1 MFQYDTKDPQA
12 AVIKVMGV
20 GGGGGNAVDHM
31 MNANIQGVEYIC
43 VNTDAQVLSK
53 MGAKNTIQ
61 IGSEITN
68 GLGAGTNP
76 DIGRQAAQEDRD
88 HIHQVIS
95 GADMLFLTAG
105 MGGGTGTGAIP
116 VIASIAKELG
126 VLTVAVVT
134 KPFPF
139 EGGKRKKVAEDG
151 LVELRQ
157 HVDSL
162 IVVPNEK
169 LLTNLPTNVT
179 MLQAFKAANDV
190 LKNAVQGIAEIITN
204 PGLINVDFADV
215 KSVMSEMGQAMM
227 GTGSAHGES
236 RAADA
241 ARAATESPLL
251 DDINLKGARGIIC
264 NITAGA
270 DLSIRE
276 YETVGDVLAGIAS
289 PDANVVIGTSINSEM
304 EGEIRVTVVASGL
317 EGEQLRKP
325 MRVVR
330 SSDGRKSF
338 DATRGVGTADSPSGV
353 TAEFGQYDKPAVERA
368 SRKVSPMRSAS
379 PADGYSSRERG
390 NDRGNGR
397 GNDRG
402 YEQPRR
408 QRVSRPD
415 PVSYDNSGPNDGEMT
430 YLDLPTFLR
439 RQAD

>member
-12 AVIKVMGV
+12 AEIKVMGV

-76 DIGRQAAQEDRD
+76 DVGRQAAQEDRD

-116 VIASIAKELG
+116 VIASIAKDLG

-169 LLTNLPTNVT
+169 LLTNLPNNVT

-227 GTGSAHGES
+227 GTGSAHGED

-289 PDANVVIGTSINSEM
+289 TDANVVIGTSINSDM

-317 EGEQLRKP
+317 EGERVRKP

-330 SSDGRKSF
+330 SSDGRQSLE
-338 DATRGVGTADSPSGV
+338 ATPASAGARGADIAAQAGFS
-353 TAEFGQYDKPAVERA
+353 QYEKPAVERA
-368 SRKVSPMRSAS
+368 SRKVASKRVVQDARS
-379 PADGYSSRERG
+379 DRERG
-390 NDRGNGR
+390 H
-397 GNDRG
+397 
-402 YEQPRR
+402 ELPRK

-415 PVSYDNSGPNDGEMT
+415 PVSYDNSGDGEMT

-439 RQAD
+439 KQAD

>member
-12 AVIKVMGV
+12 AEIKVMGV

-76 DIGRQAAQEDRD
+76 DVGRQAAQEDRD

-116 VIASIAKELG
+116 VIASIAKDLG

-169 LLTNLPTNVT
+169 LLTNLPNNVT

-227 GTGSAHGES
+227 GTGSAHGED

-289 PDANVVIGTSINSEM
+289 TDANVVIGTSINSDM

-317 EGEQLRKP
+317 EGERVRKP

-330 SSDGRKSF
+330 SSDGRKSL
-338 DATRGVGTADSPSGV
+338 DAMPASASARDADIPAQAGFS
-353 TAEFGQYDKPAVERA
+353 QYEKPAVERA
-368 SRKVSPMRSAS
+368 SRKVASKRVVQDVRS
-379 PADGYSSRERG
+379 DRERG
-390 NDRGNGR
+390 H
-397 GNDRG
+397 
-402 YEQPRR
+402 ELPRK

-415 PVSYDNSGPNDGEMT
+415 AVSYDNPGDGEMT

-439 RQAD
+439 KQAD

>member
-1 MFQYDTKDPQA
+1 MFQYDANQNQA

-43 VNTDAQVLSK
+43 ANTDAQVLSK

-61 IGSEITN
+61 LGTEITK

-88 HIHQVIS
+88 HIAQVIG

-116 VIASIAKELG
+116 VIASIAKDLG

-139 EGGKRKKVAEDG
+139 EGGKRRKVAEDG

-157 HVDSL
+157 QVDSV
-162 IVVPNEK
+162 IVIPNEK

-215 KSVMSEMGQAMM
+215 RSVMSEMGQAMM
-227 GTGSAHGES
+227 GTGSAHGEN

-241 ARAATESPLL
+241 ARLATESPLL
-251 DDINLKGARGIIC
+251 DDVNLKGARGILC
-264 NITAGA
+264 NITAGS
-270 DLSIRE
+270 DLSMQE
-276 YETVGDVLAGIAS
+276 FETVGDVLENISAT
-289 PDANVVIGTSINSEM
+289 DANVVLGTSINNEM

-317 EGEQLRKP
+317 EGERVRKP

-330 SSDGRKSF
+330 STDNRKS
-338 DATRGVGTADSPSGV
+338 AEAKTGYGQYEKPALERSGSNRKVSRMRKTETADSGPSV
-353 TAEFGQYDKPAVERA
+353 
-368 SRKVSPMRSAS
+368 
-379 PADGYSSRERG
+379 RER
-390 NDRGNGR
+390 
-397 GNDRG
+397 
-402 YEQPRR
+402 EPREFESR
-408 QRVSRPD
+408 RTNSRPD
-415 PVSYDNSGPNDGEMT
+415 PVSYDTSASKDGEMS

>member
-1 MFQYDTKDPQA
+1 MFQYDTKDTQA
-12 AVIKVMGV
+12 AVIKVMGI

-43 VNTDAQVLSK
+43 ANTDAQVLSK

-61 IGSEITN
+61 LGSEITK

-88 HIHQVIS
+88 HIQQVIS

-116 VIASIAKELG
+116 VIASIAKDLG

-157 HVDSL
+157 HVDSV

-169 LLTNLPTNVT
+169 LLTNLPENVSV
-179 MLQAFKAANDV
+179 LQAFKAANDV
-190 LKNAVQGIAEIITN
+190 LKNSVQGIAEIITN

-215 KSVMSEMGQAMM
+215 RSVMSEMGQAMM
-227 GTGSAHGES
+227 GTGSAHGEN

-241 ARAATESPLL
+241 ARLATESPLL
-251 DDINLKGARGIIC
+251 DDINLKGARGILC
-264 NITAGA
+264 NITAGS
-270 DLSIRE
+270 DLSMRE
-276 YETVGDVLAGIAS
+276 FETVGDVIS
-289 PDANVVIGTSINSEM
+289 SISSTEANVVMGTSINNEM

-317 EGEQLRKP
+317 EDERARKP

-330 SSDGRKSF
+330 SSDGRKSA
-338 DATRGVGTADSPSGV
+338 DAVPAPGTARAAGG
-353 TAEFGQYDKPAVERA
+353 FNQYDKPAVDRA
-368 SRKVSPMRSAS
+368 SARKVSSMRSKDLTEKQS
-379 PADGYSSRERG
+379 SQDRPGDRRPVERGSRETS
-390 NDRGNGR
+390 
-397 GNDRG
+397 
-402 YEQPRR
+402 RR
-408 QRVSRPD
+408 ERVSTPA
-415 PVSYDNSGPNDGEMT
+415 PSYDNSSSSDGEMT

>member
-1 MFQYDTKDPQA
+1 MFQYDTKDNQA

-88 HIHQVIS
+88 HIQQVIS

-116 VIASIAKELG
+116 VIASIAKDLG

-215 KSVMSEMGQAMM
+215 RSVMSEMGQAMM
-227 GTGSAHGES
+227 GTGSAHGED

-241 ARAATESPLL
+241 ARLATESPLL

-289 PDANVVIGTSINSEM
+289 TDANVVIGTSINSEM

-317 EGEQLRKP
+317 EGERVRKP

-330 SSDGRKSF
+330 SSDGRKAM
-338 DATRGVGTADSPSGV
+338 DATPAAGAAQSTRQAGFS
-353 TAEFGQYDKPAVERA
+353 QYEKPAVDRT
-368 SRKVSPMRSAS
+368 SRKVASVRSAEQAQ
-379 PADGYSSRERG
+379 PSRERG
-390 NDRGNGR
+390 YSN
-397 GNDRG
+397 
-402 YEQPRR
+402 PRR
-408 QRVSRPD
+408 QRVSQPD
-415 PVSYDNSGPNDGEMT
+415 PVSYDKTSPNDGEMT

-439 RQAD
+439 KQAD

>member
-1 MFQYDTKDPQA
+1 MVFNLVDTNDNQ

-43 VNTDAQVLSK
+43 ANTDAQVLSK
-53 MGAKNTIQ
+53 MGAKNAIQ
-61 IGSEITN
+61 LGSEITN

-88 HIHQVIS
+88 HIQQVIQ

-139 EGGKRKKVAEDG
+139 EGGRRKKVAEDG

-190 LKNAVQGIAEIITN
+190 LKNAVQGIAEIITS

-215 KSVMSEMGQAMM
+215 KTVMSEMGQAMM
-227 GTGSAHGES
+227 GTGSAHGEN

-241 ARAATESPLL
+241 ARLATESPLL

-276 YETVGDVLAGIAS
+276 YETVGDVLEGIAS
-289 PDANVVIGTSINSEM
+289 TDANVVIGTSINSEM

-317 EGEQLRKP
+317 EGERVRKP

-330 SSDGRKSF
+330 SNDSRKATEATAAADKTASSGR
-338 DATRGVGTADSPSGV
+338 SGF
-353 TAEFGQYDKPAVERA
+353 AQYEKPAVERA
-368 SRKVSPMRSAS
+368 SSSRSIAARRAAKTAES
-379 PADGYSSRERG
+379 KSSREQ
-390 NDRGNGR
+390 
-397 GNDRG
+397 G
-402 YEQPRR
+402 YDNSRR
-408 QRVSRPD
+408 QRET
-415 PVSYDNSGPNDGEMT
+415 VSYNTGNNDGEMT

-439 RQAD
+439 QQAD

>member
-1 MFQYDTKDPQA
+1 MFQYDANQNQA

-43 VNTDAQVLSK
+43 ANTDAQVLSK

-61 IGSEITN
+61 LGTEITK
-68 GLGAGTNP
+68 GLGAGADP

-88 HIHQVIS
+88 HIAQVIS

-116 VIASIAKELG
+116 VIASIAKDLG

-139 EGGKRKKVAEDG
+139 EGGKRRKVAEDG

-157 HVDSL
+157 HVDSV
-162 IVVPNEK
+162 IVIPNEK
-169 LLTNLPTNVT
+169 LLTNLPTNIT

-215 KSVMSEMGQAMM
+215 RSVMSEMGQAMM
-227 GTGSAHGES
+227 GTGSAHGDN

-241 ARAATESPLL
+241 ARLATESPLL
-251 DDINLKGARGIIC
+251 DDV
-264 NITAGA
+264 T
-270 DLSIRE
+270 
-276 YETVGDVLAGIAS
+276 
-289 PDANVVIGTSINSEM
+289 DANVVLGTSINKEM

-317 EGEQLRKP
+317 EGERVRKP

-330 SSDGRKSF
+330 SNDNRKS
-338 DATRGVGTADSPSGV
+338 
-353 TAEFGQYDKPAVERA
+353 AEANTGYGQYEKPALER
-368 SRKVSPMRSAS
+368 SNRKVSSMRSTEKAEARPS
-379 PADGYSSRERG
+379 ARERS
-390 NDRGNGR
+390 
-397 GNDRG
+397 
-402 YEQPRR
+402 EVEPRKR
-408 QRVSRPD
+408 NSRPD
-415 PVSYDNSGPNDGEMT
+415 PVSYDTSAASDGEMS

>member
-1 MFQYDTKDPQA
+1 MFQYDANQNQA

-43 VNTDAQVLSK
+43 ANTDAQVLSK

-61 IGSEITN
+61 LGTEITK

-88 HIHQVIS
+88 HIAQVIS

-116 VIASIAKELG
+116 VIASIAKDLG

-139 EGGKRKKVAEDG
+139 EGGKRRKVAEDG
-151 LVELRQ
+151 LIELRQ
-157 HVDSL
+157 QVDSV
-162 IVVPNEK
+162 IVIPNEK

-215 KSVMSEMGQAMM
+215 RSVMSEMGQAMM
-227 GTGSAHGES
+227 GTGSAHGEN

-241 ARAATESPLL
+241 ARLATESPLL
-251 DDINLKGARGIIC
+251 DDVNLKGARGILC
-264 NITAGA
+264 NITAGS
-270 DLSIRE
+270 DLSMQE
-276 YETVGDVLAGIAS
+276 FEQVGDVLENISAT
-289 PDANVVIGTSINSEM
+289 DANVVLGTSINNEM

-317 EGEQLRKP
+317 EGDRVRKP

-330 SSDGRKSF
+330 SNDNRKS
-338 DATRGVGTADSPSGV
+338 
-353 TAEFGQYDKPAVERA
+353 AEAKTGYGQYEKPALER
-368 SRKVSPMRSAS
+368 SNRKTAPMRN
-379 PADGYSSRERG
+379 ADTSEARGSVRER
-390 NDRGNGR
+390 R
-397 GNDRG
+397 
-402 YEQPRR
+402 EIEPRKR
-408 QRVSRPD
+408 NSRPD
-415 PVSYDNSGPNDGEMT
+415 PVSYDTSAATDGEMS

>member
-1 MFQYDTKDPQA
+1 MFQYDTRDTQA

-43 VNTDAQVLSK
+43 ANTDAQVLSK

-61 IGSEITN
+61 LGSEITK

-88 HIHQVIS
+88 HIQQVIS

-116 VIASIAKELG
+116 VIASIAKDLG

-157 HVDSL
+157 HVDSV

-215 KSVMSEMGQAMM
+215 RSVMSEMGQAMM
-227 GTGSAHGES
+227 GTGSAHGEN

-241 ARAATESPLL
+241 ARMATESPLL
-251 DDINLKGARGIIC
+251 DDINLKGARGILC
-264 NITAGA
+264 NITAGS
-270 DLSIRE
+270 DLSMRE
-276 YETVGDVLAGIAS
+276 YETVGDVLESISSA
-289 PDANVVIGTSINSEM
+289 DANVVMGTSINNEM

-317 EGEQLRKP
+317 EEERIRKP
-325 MRVVR
+325 MRVIR
-330 SSDGRKSF
+330 SNDGRKSTDTNVAA
-338 DATRGVGTADSPSGV
+338 DAGIEPTS
-353 TAEFGQYDKPAVERA
+353 FGQYDKPAVERA
-368 SRKVSPMRSAS
+368 SRKAPSTREAGSTQAFGER
-379 PADGYSSRERG
+379 DNSS
-390 NDRGNGR
+390 
-397 GNDRG
+397 
-402 YEQPRR
+402 RR

-415 PVSYDNSGPNDGEMT
+415 RGNYDISTNNDGEMT

-439 RQAD
+439 KQAD